1 MASARRRGKGNNWE
15 VRWHINK
22 GLYGSESGFTSKKE
36 ALQYG
41 KEQEVEARKNKT
53 TKVTERNKTL
63 YEYVR
68 DNWSKTLDVKRQTLE
83 DYQRALNT
91 AILPTLGPIRLRDL
105 KRTDI
110 EAWKVNIKRKGPIGK
125 TLSDTT
131 VEKHLNLLGGILR
144 KAVDDGYIDK
154 NPMPTRRGKGRVQK
168 KRRIVPYT
176 PDTVR
181 LIANAFPSRWQIL
194 IWIMYYTGLR
204 PSEALG
210 LTYDRLNF
218 KKAEITVDR
227 QLSRYNDEVFSDT
240 LKTYSSYRVI
250 GFPLVLQN
258 LIKAHVA
265 AHGLGP
271 EQLLLKNRSGKVWR
285 YKDAAPMFRKI
296 LQGLKI
302 HVDGEGLH
310 NLRHTFVSLA
320 IKRGV
325 TAKKI
330 QVWVGHK
337 SITETLDTY
346 GHLFPDD
353 FEEVTSM
360 IDAETWDEVDP
371 EEVAVIA

>member
-1 MASARRRGKGNNWE
+1 MASARRRGKTNNWE
-15 VRWHINK
+15 VRWHISN
-22 GLYGSESGFTSKKE
+22 GLYGSESGFSSKRE

-41 KEQEVEARKNKT
+41 IEQEVEVRKNKT

-63 YEYVR
+63 YQYVR
-68 DNWSKTLDVKRQTLE
+68 DNWAKTLDVKRQTLE

-91 AILPTLGPIRLRDL
+91 AILPALGPIRLRDL

-110 EAWKVNIKRKGPIGK
+110 ETWKVSIRRKGPNGK
-125 TLSDTT
+125 QLSDST

-154 NPMPTRRGKGRVQK
+154 NPMPLRRGKGRVQK
-168 KRRIVPYT
+168 KREIIPYT
-176 PDTVR
+176 PETVR
-181 LIANAFPSRWQIL
+181 LIANAFPPRWQIL

-210 LTYDRLNF
+210 LTYDRLDF
-218 KKAEITVDR
+218 KKGEIKVDR
-227 QLSRYNDEVFSDT
+227 QLSRYKDEVFSDT

-250 GFPLVLQN
+250 GFPKVLQT
-258 LIKAHVA
+258 LIKEHVA
-265 AHGLGP
+265 KFELGP
-271 EQLLLKNRSGKVWR
+271 QQLLLQNRSGKIWR
-285 YKDAAPMFRKI
+285 YKDAAPMFRNV
-296 LQGLKI
+296 LQGLGI

-320 IKRGV
+320 IKKGV

-360 IDAETWDEVDP
+360 IDDERW
-371 EEVAVIA
+371 EEVKSEQVAVIA